1 MSLASMTGFARAA
14 GAWDGLAWH
23 WEMRSVN
30 GKGLDLR
37 LRLAAGF
44 EHLEPRVRELGQ
56 RHFKRGNIQA
66 TFTAERATGD
76 QRFALNEAALDQIV
90 AIAERVKA
98 RIGGKTPSV
107 ESLMGIRGVIDIVD
121 ASEDEAQAAARD
133 EAIMASCEEAMAALA
148 EARRREGGKIAA
160 ILEAQLSRIAQL
172 TAAARD
178 NPARSPEAI
187 RARLAEQVGRLLEA
201 SNSFD
206 RDRLHMEAVLVATRA
221 DIQEEIDRLNAHVEA
236 ARALIA
242 SPEPA
247 GRQLEFLAQEFNREA
262 NTLCSKAV
270 DRTLTQTG
278 LELKAVID
286 QLREQVANV
295 E

>member
-1 MSLASMTGFARAA
+1 MSLASMTGFARAV
-14 GAWDGLAWH
+14 GAWDGLAWN
-23 WEMRSVN
+23 WELRSVN

-37 LRLAAGF
+37 LRLAPGS
-44 EHLEPRVRELGQ
+44 EHLEPRVREMGQ
-56 RHFKRGNIQA
+56 RYFKRGNIQV
-66 TFTAERATGD
+66 TLTSERAAGD
-76 QRFALNEAALDQIV
+76 QRFALNEAALEQIV

-98 RIGGKTPSV
+98 RVGGETPSV
-107 ESLMGIRGVIDIVD
+107 ESLLGIRGIIDIVD
-121 ASEDEAQAAARD
+121 ASEDDAVASSRD
-133 EAIMASCEEAMAALA
+133 EAIMASCDQAMAALA
-148 EARRREGGKIAA
+148 EARRQEGAKIAA
-160 ILEAQLSRIAQL
+160 ILAVQLSRIAQL

-187 RARLAEQVGRLLEA
+187 RVRLAELVSRLLEA

-206 RDRLHMEAVLVATRA
+206 RDRLHMEAALIATRA

-236 ARALIA
+236 AHALIA

-270 DRTLTQTG
+270 DRTLTHTG